1 MKINNSR
8 ILVAGGSGFVGINLL
23 KFLSKKNKNIK
34 STYFKKFKFKKF
46 SNINY
51 IKLNL
56 EKKKNCLVAC
66 RNVDIVFMCAANSSG
81 ASVIQERPLTHLN
94 PNVIMNLNMLEAAH
108 QCKVKKFIFI
118 SSNVVYPVTK
128 NYVKEND
135 AKFKFY
141 YKYHVA
147 GWTKRFLEVVC
158 DIYSNKINNPMQTI
172 IIRPGNLYGPY
183 DKFEDKKSKVIPAL
197 IKKTFK
203 KKIKVWGDGKDIKDF
218 LYIDDFVKILLK
230 IVNKI
235 NYFDIFN
242 IAYGK
247 SISINKLLGLIIK
260 IRKINISD
268 IIYDNSK
275 PKMIPER
282 FISVS
287 KIKKQ
292 FGFKPKTD
300 IFRGLV
306 KTINWYKN
314 NQLKLKK

>member
-1 MKINNSR
+1 
-8 ILVAGGSGFVGINLL
+8 
-23 KFLSKKNKNIK
+23 
-34 STYFKKFKFKKF
+34 
-46 SNINY
+46 
-51 IKLNL
+51 
-56 EKKKNCLVAC
+56 
-66 RNVDIVFMCAANSSG
+66 MCAANSSG

-141 YKYHVA
+141 YKYYVA

-260 IRKINISD
+260 IRKINNLD